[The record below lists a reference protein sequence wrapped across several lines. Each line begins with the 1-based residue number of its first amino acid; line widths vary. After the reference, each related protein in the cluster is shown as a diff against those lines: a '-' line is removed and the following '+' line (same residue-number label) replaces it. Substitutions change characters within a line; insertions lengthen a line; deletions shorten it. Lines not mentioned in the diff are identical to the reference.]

1 MQEGGDP
8 YLSDADNDANRDVVD
23 INVVSAFLFLVMAS
37 IFLLVLYY
45 FMSEWFLILL
55 VILFCIGG
63 FEVSAFHR
71 TNLFMISFELYSIL
85 KFFLLAILAGV

>member
-63 FEVSAFHR
+63 FEVQCFSLHK
-71 TNLFMISFELYSIL
+71 LIYD
-85 KFFLLAILAGV
+85 